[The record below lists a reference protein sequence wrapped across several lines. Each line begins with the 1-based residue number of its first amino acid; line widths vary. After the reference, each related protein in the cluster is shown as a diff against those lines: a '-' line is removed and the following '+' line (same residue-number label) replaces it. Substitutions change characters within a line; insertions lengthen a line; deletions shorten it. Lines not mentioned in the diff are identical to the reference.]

1 MHLPRRKSPLGT
13 PADPSLTVAK
23 LVGSYTRKGSN
34 FSIYALVL
42 AIFLFALVMYSEDL
56 RAMAERSMSPYKS
69 QEDAHEDFPGGSLS
83 QRLPDTLEI
92 AVANATDSAA
102 VPETCDL
109 ARGEWVFD
117 DVDFP
122 MYREEQC
129 QYLSQQMSCSR
140 NGRPEAMYQK
150 WRWQPAGCSLPKSA
164 PETLASIS
172 LASFFFFF
180 LKSPQIVR
188 LGFARFDASLVLEWL
203 RGKRM
208 VFIGDSMN
216 RNQWESFVC
225 LMQTVVPPEGRDRRV
240 EGSRIIFT
248 IKFYWAPFL
257 VESNSDDPNI
267 HSIPVRIINPD
278 AIEKHAVHWEGAD
291 VLVFNTY
298 IWWMNTFEMRVLRP
312 GARNWTEHDMVVRYE
327 AYDRVLRTLTSWL
340 DRNVDPIKTSVFF
353 MSMSPI
359 HSKIPVKAV
368 PSIIELQNHVPA
380 TAKKQVALK
389 KLNSVI
395 LFYTNHAFADIQ
407 CSASSCLAFSLPVP
421 MSSDWGNPAGI
432 KCAKETLP
440 ITNMTGISVGTDMNI
455 FALAKKALGSPAL
468 RVPVTFVDIT
478 TMSERRKDAH
488 TSVFTVRRGALLTPE
503 QQAKPAEF
511 ADCIHWCLPGVPDT
525 WNQLLFVHL
534 LSGRRSRY

>member
-69 QEDAHEDFPGGSLS
+69 QEDAPVDFPGGSLS

-92 AVANATDSAA
+92 AVASATDSAA

-117 DVDFP
+117 DVGFP

-150 WRWQPAGCSLPKSA
+150 WRWQPAGCSLPK
-164 PETLASIS
+164 
-172 LASFFFFF
+172 
-180 LKSPQIVR
+180 
-188 LGFARFDASLVLEWL
+188 FDASLVLEWL

-248 IKFYWAPFL
+248 IKEHNASIEFYWAPFL

-312 GARNWTEHDMVVRYE
+312 GARNWTEHDMVVRYQ

-340 DRNVDPIKTSVFF
+340 DRNVDPIKTTVFF

-359 HSKIPVKAV
+359 HSK
-368 PSIIELQNHVPA
+368 
-380 TAKKQVALK
+380 
-389 KLNSVI
+389 
-395 LFYTNHAFADIQ
+395 
-407 CSASSCLAFSLPVP
+407 
-421 MSSDWGNPAGI
+421 SSDWGNPAGI

-440 ITNMTGISVGTDMNI
+440 ITNMTGISVGTDINI

-503 QQAKPAEF
+503 QQAKPGEF

>member
-150 WRWQPAGCSLPKSA
+150 WRWQPAGCSLPK
-164 PETLASIS
+164 
-172 LASFFFFF
+172 
-180 LKSPQIVR
+180 
-188 LGFARFDASLVLEWL
+188 FDASLVLEWL

-248 IKFYWAPFL
+248 IKEHNASIEFYWAPFL

-359 HSKIPVKAV
+359 HSK
-368 PSIIELQNHVPA
+368 
-380 TAKKQVALK
+380 
-389 KLNSVI
+389 
-395 LFYTNHAFADIQ
+395 
-407 CSASSCLAFSLPVP
+407 
-421 MSSDWGNPAGI
+421 SSDWGNPAGI